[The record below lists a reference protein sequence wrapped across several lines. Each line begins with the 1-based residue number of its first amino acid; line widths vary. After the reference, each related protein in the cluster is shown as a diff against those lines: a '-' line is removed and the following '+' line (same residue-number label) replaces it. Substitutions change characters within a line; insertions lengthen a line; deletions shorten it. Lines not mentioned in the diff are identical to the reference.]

1 MPVSIQEFKRTE
13 VMIEP
18 MKKALD
24 ELMSIKKQNNILGSI
39 QIVLDVPMLEELKPE
54 RSTTAIR
61 ARFN

>member
-24 ELMSIKKQNNILGSI
+24 ELMSIKKQNILGSI